1 MGNFLT
7 FVIVFFSFTFSW
19 AQITIESYDTVE
31 FNQELIVTGGFDYS
45 SSSIE
50 KDIMSKFYRGGVIDN
65 SMKERSLNKHE
76 NVNRIGLDVGAEV
89 FYGNFTTPYLSAK
102 NLGVQIQFGAYNFG
116 GILYSDD
123 LFGLA
128 FYGNEM
134 YLGDTIDFSGTNVSF
149 TSFQKV

>member
-50 KDIMSKFYRGGVIDN
+50 KDIMSKFYRG
-65 SMKERSLNKHE
+65 
-76 NVNRIGLDVGAEV
+76 
-89 FYGNFTTPYLSAK
+89 
-102 NLGVQIQFGAYNFG
+102 
-116 GILYSDD
+116 
-123 LFGLA
+123 
-128 FYGNEM
+128 
-134 YLGDTIDFSGTNVSF
+134 
-149 TSFQKV
+149 